1 MTADVAELGAA
12 QEQDERGE
20 RDEDQLAGIPD
31 DLRFDL
37 QERTDTDEGR
47 IEFALGPHRL
57 VARKPKEYTMLALAS
72 AMSGMADNG
81 DIAYCVMLFCH
92 DAFDGR
98 VRNLVAQLKD
108 TDLYDLIQ
116 RLCDKWG
123 EDTSNWKKA
132 GGNREQR
139 RARNKRR

>member
-1 MTADVAELGAA
+1 MTADVAEFEPAL
-12 QEQDERGE
+12 EEPDEH
-20 RDEDQLAGIPD
+20 DEDQLAGIPD

-37 QERTDTDEGR
+37 EERADRTEGR

-57 VARKPKEYTMLALAS
+57 HASKPKEYTMLALAS

-92 DAFDGR
+92 DAFDGPTR
-98 VRNLVAQLKD
+98 GLVSKLSD
-108 TDLYDLIQ
+108 VDLYNLIQ

-123 EDTSNWKKA
+123 EDTSSWNKA
-132 GGNREQR
+132 GGNREAR
-139 RARNKRR
+139 RAKNKAKRR